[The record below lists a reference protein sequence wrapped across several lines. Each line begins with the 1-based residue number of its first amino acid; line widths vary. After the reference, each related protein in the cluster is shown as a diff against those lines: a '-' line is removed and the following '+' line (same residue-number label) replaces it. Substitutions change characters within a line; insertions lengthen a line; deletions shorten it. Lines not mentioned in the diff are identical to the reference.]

1 MNHQKLNRDELIN
14 KIAYHIQEILK
25 LLGEDITRDN
35 LIETPKRVAK
45 MLLELTKCLR
55 NEDIPEMK
63 FFESKYLE
71 NELIIV
77 QDIDFV
83 SLCEHHLLPII
94 GKVSICYKPLS
105 NKVPGLSKIARF
117 VKWFAKKLILQE
129 RFTVELCEE
138 LYRLLNAKFVY
149 CKVCAV
155 HMCTFIRGVKDK
167 SMILITDAL
176 IGNSDISINEL
187 RKIVKCSIPRIIR

>member
-1 MNHQKLNRDELIN
+1 MNRRLSKDELIN
-14 KIAYHIQEILK
+14 RIAYHVQEILK
-25 LLGEDITRDN
+25 LLGEDINRDD
-35 LIETPKRVAK
+35 LAKTPQRVAK

-55 NEDIPEMK
+55 NEDIPEIK
-63 FFESKYLE
+63 FFESKSSG

-94 GKVSICYKPLS
+94 GKISICYKPLS

-117 VKWFAKKLILQE
+117 VKWYAKRPILQE
-129 RFTVELCEE
+129 RFTIELCEE
-138 LYRLLNAKFVY
+138 LYKLLNAKFVY
-149 CKVCAV
+149 CKACAI

-167 SMILITDAL
+167 SMFLITDAL
-176 IGNSDISINEL
+176 IGSSDISINEL
-187 RKIVKCSIPRIIR
+187 RKIVKCSIPKIIR